1 MGDRN
6 AISREGWPPSSSTA
20 DRRHLHIRLPGAPEH
35 LSRSVSS
42 LDSQRQHA
50 HFQSEATSISR
61 ITERIPSWS
70 ASEAIDTGLHSKP
83 RVRRRRVRAEDLWDR
98 DEEELLQQRAS
109 RFAFSVSA
117 EAGEKMIQQKSSLP
131 QNLDSFGAAGDD
143 LLSGGPIEGRGQR
156 DALPEADAL
165 NHAEDNISSRS
176 PESQSRQQAQ
186 TQPEVYAV
194 NYAEDTFASR
204 SPESQ
209 GHPDLKRLHDGYLD
223 DFSTTDNTEF
233 EPQKRRRINTGRT
246 EPSTVDGDLPPE
258 KASQDALANVL
269 LKRLVEEHGKTRAV
283 KAELERY
290 KELHGAIGKVS
301 EVPKRRKRP
310 NYARQKRR
318 EHLQVGR
325 MDRTTISADTPT
337 VSQEPDDTD
346 RLATFTKFESL
357 PDNVQDIA
365 FGMLLEKYAPIK
377 LNNVRLKAFVESSVG
392 VPDPTWTFMK
402 SRKSPRELQ
411 IELDNMKANM
421 SKVPRGEWPSDSVVG
436 GLTLSIL
443 LVSKAMHRKAARC
456 LYGNNVFEFS
466 DARDAWLHLESF
478 LNTIGS
484 DNVTNMQHLSVA
496 MPKWSHG
503 PSDDKI
509 SVALLNALSPIT
521 RLAILNNAAEDPLLS
536 AISSCTSILAGHGGL
551 QSFQIN
557 MLLHQLR
564 PFIKPHLQ
572 DSLHA
577 LSTDEH
583 DKKFRRRND
592 GLQLLR
598 ALDGV
603 LGPKCK
609 TELVIHAAADN
620 NKSRYQFRYQL
631 RLVQLEAK
639 KYGWDVNRKLRVDA
653 ELKML
658 ENQ

>member
-1 MGDRN
+1 M
-6 AISREGWPPSSSTA
+6 
-20 DRRHLHIRLPGAPEH
+20 
-35 LSRSVSS
+35 
-42 LDSQRQHA
+42 
-50 HFQSEATSISR
+50 
-61 ITERIPSWS
+61 
-70 ASEAIDTGLHSKP
+70 DTGLRLKP
-83 RVRRRRVRAEDLWDR
+83 PVQRKRIRAEDLWDR
-98 DEEELLQQRAS
+98 DEEELLQQRALRS
-109 RFAFSVSA
+109 ASSVLA
-117 EAGEKMIQQKSSLP
+117 EAGEKATQLEYSPP
-131 QNLDSFGAAGDD
+131 QNLHSFAAVDDD
-143 LLSGGPIEGRGQR
+143 LLGGDQIAGRGQSYAR
-156 DALPEADAL
+156 PEADAL
-165 NHAEDNISSRS
+165 NHVQDNIPASS
-176 PESQSRQQAQ
+176 PESQSRQQAH
-186 TQPEVYAV
+186 TQPEGDAV
-194 NYAEDTFASR
+194 NYAEVNVASR
-204 SPESQ
+204 TPESQ
-209 GHPDLKRLHDGYLD
+209 SHPDLKRLHDRYLD
-223 DFSTTDNTEF
+223 DFATTDDVKS
-233 EPQKRRRINTGRT
+233 EPQKRRGINTGRT
-246 EPSTVDGDLPPE
+246 EPSTVDGDLPPK

-269 LKRLVEEHGKTRAV
+269 LKRLVDEHGKIRAV

-290 KELHGAIGKVS
+290 KELHGAIEKVS
-301 EVPKRRKRP
+301 EAPKRRKRP

-325 MDRTTISADTPT
+325 MDRTTISTDTPT

-357 PDNVQDIA
+357 PDNVQDIV
-365 FGMLLEKYAPIK
+365 FGMLLEKSAPIK

-411 IELDNMKANM
+411 VELDNMKANM
-421 SKVPRGEWPSDSVVG
+421 SKVPRGEWPSESVVG

-639 KYGWDVNRKLRVDA
+639 KHGWDVNRKLRVDA

-658 ENQ
+658 GSQ